1 MNLYQKLK
9 PEIKTRLHRNSNNYA
24 ISIAGVI
31 KTLKSKEYYNELTIG
46 EIKQIRAFGDVTST
60 DILWPENRAD
70 IQNFFKKVPS
80 VSEIGYYG
88 W

>member
-24 ISIAGVI
+24 VSITGII

-46 EIKQIRAFGDVTST
+46 EIKQIRAFGDVTT
-60 DILWPENRAD
+60 VTDDDILWAD
-70 IQNFFKKVPS
+70 TMFNSKI
-80 VSEIGYYG
+80 
-88 W
+88 

>member
-31 KTLKSKEYYNELTIG
+31 KTLKSKQYYNDLTIG
-46 EIKQIRAFGDVTST
+46 EIKQIRAFGDVTT
-60 DILWPENRAD
+60 VTDGDILWAD
-70 IQNFFKKVPS
+70 TMFNSKM
-80 VSEIGYYG
+80 
-88 W
+88 

>member
-46 EIKQIRAFGDVTST
+46 EIKQIRAFGDVTT
-60 DILWPENRAD
+60 VTDGDILWAD
-70 IQNFFKKVPS
+70 TMFNSKM
-80 VSEIGYYG
+80 
-88 W
+88 